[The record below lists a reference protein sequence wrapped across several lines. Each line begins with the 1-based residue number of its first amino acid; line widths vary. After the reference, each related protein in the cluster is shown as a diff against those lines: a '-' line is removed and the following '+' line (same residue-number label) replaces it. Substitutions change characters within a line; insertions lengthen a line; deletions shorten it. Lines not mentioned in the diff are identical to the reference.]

1 MGMTK
6 AAFVLAACLIGMGAL
21 SGAQAAGDA
30 ERGEKVFRQCAAC
43 HSLDKGVNRVGPS
56 LYGVIGRK
64 AGTAPG
70 FTRYSA
76 AMKKADVVWNEET
89 LDKYLA
95 APKEFVPG
103 NSMAFP
109 GLKKEQDREDVIA
122 LLKEKSE

>member
-6 AAFVLAACLIGMGAL
+6 AAFVSAACLIGMGAL

-56 LYGVIGRK
+56 LAGVVGRK

-76 AMKKADVVWNEET
+76 AMKKSDIVWNEEN

-95 APKEFVPG
+95 APKEFIPG